1 MGLTRNYYTLL
12 NALLFY
18 KNIRDGQEQQK
29 LNIEPPLCVRD
40 PNGTWGFAVGQG
52 AYNSNDFPTTTSG
65 IDFINAFSVV
75 IPFKSQCCIVQSNS
89 PSGFQNGMGMTG
101 IMLGT
106 GSTPED
112 YDDYRLSSI
121 ITSGLSLNSQTGSI
135 TPTEITADN
144 HVKWSTDFTISD
156 SVGHTIRE
164 YGIVVG
170 GYNGSPGPILI
181 YRKVLDEPVII
192 EAGGSLKL
200 KIKSDN
206 LFFNYVPFT

>member
-18 KNIRDGQEQQK
+18 KNMRSGQEGQQ
-29 LNIEPPLCVRD
+29 LNINPPLCVRN
-40 PNGTWGFAVGQG
+40 PSGNWGFAVGQG
-52 AYNSNDFPTTTSG
+52 AYNSNAFPVSTTG
-65 IDFINAFSVV
+65 IDFINAFSVI
-75 IPFKSQCCIVQSNS
+75 IPFKSQCCIVQSND
-89 PSGFQNGMGMTG
+89 PAGFQNGMGMTG
-101 IMLGT
+101 LMF
-106 GSTPED
+106 GSGNTAEN
-112 YDDYRLSSI
+112 YDDYKLDSL
-121 ITSGLSLNSQTGSI
+121 ITSGLALNSQTGTI
-135 TPTEITADN
+135 TPTQITADN
-144 HVKWSTDFTISD
+144 HVKWETDFAISD

-181 YRKVLDEPVII
+181 YRKVLDEPVVT
-192 EAGGSLKL
+192 EPGGSLKL